1 MSAPAP
7 SPCPSPAPR
16 PLAGIRVVDL
26 TSVVVGPA
34 CTLRL
39 ADFGAEVIK
48 VEPPAGD
55 VLRSLG
61 GPSPGGRHAGS
72 YLHLNRGKQALGLDL
87 KTPAARAVLERLIA
101 SSDVVVAN
109 MRPEALARL
118 GLDAD
123 SLRDRQP
130 RLVHCTITGF
140 GPGGPYRGRPA
151 YDSVVQGVSGIAGL
165 AERRDGRPH
174 YVPLLL
180 ADHVTGEIAAS
191 AILAALL
198 ARERTGLGATLEV
211 PMHETM
217 AAFVLQEH
225 LGPRSFD
232 PPLGPAGDARV
243 LNPDNRPLAT
253 ADGWISL
260 TANTDAQVHAFLR
273 AVERADLI
281 DEPRLRTVADR
292 FRHVDLWFRVRA
304 EALASRTTAAWLA
317 IFAAADVPAMPCHT
331 LETLERD
338 PHLAAVGLL
347 GTDLH
352 PTEGRVRTIRPTILQ
367 DGAPAPAGRPAPPPG
382 FDTRT
387 VLRGLGLDEAECDA
401 LIASGAAFAPGA
413 DTG

>member
-1 MSAPAP
+1 MSAA
-7 SPCPSPAPR
+7 CR

-26 TSVVVGPA
+26 TTVVVGPA

-39 ADFGAEVIK
+39 SDFGAEVIK
-48 VEPPAGD
+48 VEPRGGD

-61 GPSPGGRHAGS
+61 GPSPAGRHAGS
-72 YLHLNRGKQALGLDL
+72 YLHLNRGKRAVGLDL
-87 KTPAARAVLERLIA
+87 KRPAARAVLGRLIA
-101 SSDVVVAN
+101 TSDVLVAN

-118 GLDAD
+118 GLDAAT
-123 SLRDRQP
+123 LRAGQP
-130 RLVHCTITGF
+130 GLVHCTITGF
-140 GPGGPYRGRPA
+140 GPDGPYRGRPA

-165 AERRDGRPH
+165 AERRDGRPA
-174 YVPLLL
+174 YAPLLL

-191 AILAALL
+191 AILAALV
-198 ARERTGLGATLEV
+198 ARGRTGAGATLEV

-217 AAFVLQEH
+217 AAFVLAEH

-273 AVERADLI
+273 AVGRAELI
-281 DEPRLRTVADR
+281 EDPRLATVADR

-304 EALASRTTAAWLA
+304 EALAERTTAEWLA

-338 PHLAAVGLL
+338 PHLAAVGLI
-347 GTDLH
+347 GTGDH
-352 PTEGRVRTIRPTILQ
+352 PTEGRVRTLRPTILH
-367 DGAPAPAGRPAPPPG
+367 DGATAPAGRPAPPPG
-382 FDTRT
+382 FDTRA
-387 VLRGLGLDEAECDA
+387 VLAELGFPETESAA
-401 LIASGAAFAPGA
+401 LIAGGAAFDGE
-413 DTG
+413 

>member
-1 MSAPAP
+1 MSAP
-7 SPCPSPAPR
+7 SPAAR

-48 VEPPAGD
+48 IEPSGGD
-55 VLRSLG
+55 MLRCLG

-72 YLHLNRGKQALGLDL
+72 YLHLNRGKRALGLDL
-87 KTPAARAVLERLIA
+87 KAPAARALLERLIGD
-101 SSDVVVAN
+101 SDVLVAN

-118 GLDAD
+118 GLDARC
-123 SLRDRQP
+123 LRERFP

-165 AERRDGRPH
+165 SERRDGRPL

-191 AILAALL
+191 AILAALV
-198 ARERTGLGATLEV
+198 ARERTGDGATLEV

-225 LGPRSFD
+225 LGPRTFD

-243 LNPDNRPLAT
+243 LNPENRPLAT

-260 TANTDAQVHAFLR
+260 TANSDAQVHAFLR
-273 AVERADLI
+273 AVGRPELI
-281 DEPRLRTVADR
+281 DDPRLATVADR
-292 FRHVDLWFRVRA
+292 FRHVDLWFRIRA
-304 EALASRTTAAWLA
+304 EALAARTTAEWLA
-317 IFAAADVPAMPCHT
+317 VFAAADVPAMPCHT
-331 LETLERD
+331 LESLEHD
-338 PHLAAVGLL
+338 PHLAAVGLI
-347 GTDLH
+347 GTETH
-352 PTEGRVRTIRPTILQ
+352 PTEGRVRTIRPTILH

-382 FDTRT
+382 FDTRA
-387 VLRGLGLDEAECDA
+387 VLRELGLTEAETDA
-401 LIASGAAFAPGA
+401 LIAAGAAFE
-413 DTG
+413 TGTG

>member
-1 MSAPAP
+1 MSDAP
-7 SPCPSPAPR
+7 PSPAGGL
-16 PLAGIRVVDL
+16 LAGIRVVDL

-39 ADFGAEVIK
+39 GDFGAEVIK

-55 VLRSLG
+55 MLRCLG

-72 YLHLNRGKQALGLDL
+72 YLHLNRGKRALGLDL
-87 KTPAARAVLERLIA
+87 KAPGARAVLGRLIA
-101 SSDVVVAN
+101 TSDVLVAN
-109 MRPEALARL
+109 MRPEALDRL
-118 GLDAD
+118 GLDAGT
-123 SLRDRQP
+123 LRERHP

-165 AERRDGRPH
+165 AERRDGRPL

-191 AILAALL
+191 AILAALV
-198 ARERTGLGATLEV
+198 ARERTGTGATLEV

-243 LNPDNRPLAT
+243 LNPENRPLAT

-260 TANTDAQVHAFLR
+260 TANSDAQVHAFLR
-273 AVERADLI
+273 AVGRADLI
-281 DEPRLRTVADR
+281 EDPRLRTVADR
-292 FRHVDLWFRVRA
+292 FRNVDLWFRVRG
-304 EALASRTTAAWLA
+304 EALASRTTAEWLA
-317 IFAAADVPAMPCHT
+317 IFAEADVPAMPCHT
-331 LETLERD
+331 LDTLERD
-338 PHLAAVGLL
+338 PHLTAVGLL
-347 GTDLH
+347 GTQAH

-367 DGAPAPAGRPAPPPG
+367 DGVPAPAGRPAPPPG
-382 FDTRT
+382 FDTRG
-387 VLRGLGLDEAECDA
+387 VLRDLGLGEEECDA
-401 LIASGAAFAPGA
+401 LIASGAAFAPGT

>member
-1 MSAPAP
+1 M
-7 SPCPSPAPR
+7 
-16 PLAGIRVVDL
+16 
-26 TSVVVGPA
+26 
-34 CTLRL
+34 
-39 ADFGAEVIK
+39 
-48 VEPPAGD
+48 
-55 VLRSLG
+55 
-61 GPSPGGRHAGS
+61 
-72 YLHLNRGKQALGLDL
+72 
-87 KTPAARAVLERLIA
+87 LERLVA

-123 SLRDRQP
+123 GLRDRYP

-165 AERRDGRPH
+165 AERRDGRPL

-232 PPLGPAGDARV
+232 PPLGPAGDAACSTR
-243 LNPDNRPLAT
+243 NRPLAT

-273 AVERADLI
+273 AVGRPELI
-281 DEPRLRTVADR
+281 DDPR
-292 FRHVDLWFRVRA
+292 
-304 EALASRTTAAWLA
+304 AAHRRRP
-317 IFAAADVPAMPCHT
+317 VPARRPVVPGPRGGAGEPDQRGLARGLRRRRRSGDALPHP
-331 LETLERD
+331 RD
-338 PHLAAVGLL
+338 P
-347 GTDLH
+347 
-352 PTEGRVRTIRPTILQ
+352 
-367 DGAPAPAGRPAPPPG
+367 GAGPAPRRRRAHRHG
-382 FDTRT
+382 
-387 VLRGLGLDEAECDA
+387 
-401 LIASGAAFAPGA
+401 
-413 DTG
+413 

>member
-1 MSAPAP
+1 MSA
-7 SPCPSPAPR
+7 R

-26 TSVVVGPA
+26 TTVVVGPA

-39 ADFGAEVIK
+39 ADFGAEVVK
-48 VEPPAGD
+48 VEPRGGD
-55 VLRSLG
+55 VLRCLG

-72 YLHLNRGKQALGLDL
+72 YLHLNRGKRAVGLDL
-87 KTPAARAVLERLIA
+87 KHPAGRDVLARLIA
-101 SSDVVVAN
+101 ASDVLVAN

-118 GLDAD
+118 GLDAGT
-123 SLRDRQP
+123 LRAAQP

-151 YDSVVQGVSGIAGL
+151 YDSVVQGASGLAGL
-165 AERRDGRPH
+165 AARRDGRPA
-174 YVPLLL
+174 YAPLLL

-191 AILAALL
+191 AILAALV
-198 ARERTGLGATLEV
+198 ARERTGDGATLEV

-217 AAFVLQEH
+217 AAFVLAEH

-273 AVERADLI
+273 AVGRPELI
-281 DEPRLRTVADR
+281 DDPRLRSVAER
-292 FRHVDLWFRVRA
+292 FRNVDLWFSLRA
-304 EALASRTTAAWLA
+304 EVLATRTTAEWLA
-317 IFAAADVPAMPCHT
+317 VFAAADVPAMPCHT
-331 LETLERD
+331 LETLEHD
-338 PHLAAVGLL
+338 PHLVAVGLI
-347 GTDLH
+347 GTDAH
-352 PTEGRVRTIRPTILQ
+352 PTEGRVRTLRPTILQ

-382 FDTRT
+382 FDTRA
-387 VLRGLGLDEAECDA
+387 VLRELGVSEAQADA
-401 LIASGAAFAPGA
+401 LIAGGAAFDGE
-413 DTG
+413 